1 MTFDDFVRT
10 HHHEPSY
17 QELQALVQQAQQEQ
31 RDQQELAREQIR
43 DIRIALGEETE
54 KPDPK
59 LAKTCTHLRENGQY
73 CDSIA
78 VKDRDF
84 CKFHLHHR
92 GRRLKMARA
101 RARQQRWRLQ
111 LPPLEDLY
119 AVHVGIGLVLDALL
133 HDQLDPR
140 VGRLVLSGLRL
151 AGANLARPDEAWEQS
166 SRFQSREQLAL
177 PGFEAE
183 FGLPA
188 GFDLNTPPEVA
199 FPETPA
205 QRAAE
210 GASGAVSEERAN
222 LMEVTSL
229 DIELMELQQ
238 REGPEAVAR
247 RLKQAEQAEH
257 RRYKKAQAQL
267 AHARYVVRAAAQ
279 NAAREAQFVV
289 RSEAA
294 GAEEK
299 VWLRRPPGKSKEQG
313 LRIRQLRRQPGTR
326 REQLHPQWLR
336 REQGKRLGQLRRERR
351 VPRPCPLRLRT
362 GWELDR
368 QGARNRERRVPR
380 RCPLRLRT
388 GWDRAVQQPGLAD
401 LSPSKSNGYV

>member
-1 MTFDDFVRT
+1 MTFDDYVRT

-17 QELQALVQQAQQEQ
+17 QQLQALVEQAQQEQ

-119 AVHVGIGLVLDALL
+119 SVHVGIGLVLDALL

-151 AGANLARPDEAWEQS
+151 AGANLARPDEAWEQP

-222 LMEVTSL
+222 LMEVTPL

-247 RLKQAEQAEH
+247 RLKQAEQAED

-294 GAEEK
+294 ANLASSAAG
-299 VWLRRPPGKSKEQG
+299 KEQG
-313 LRIRQLRRQPGTR
+313 AGAANSAASSGAGNEAGAASSAVASSGAGKEAGAASSGATGAPPLSAAVADRVGAGPAGRKEPRATGAPPLSAAVADRVG
-326 REQLHPQWLR
+326 
-336 REQGKRLGQLRRERR
+336 QGSAAAGSGRLK
-351 VPRPCPLRLRT
+351 
-362 GWELDR
+362 
-368 QGARNRERRVPR
+368 
-380 RCPLRLRT
+380 
-388 GWDRAVQQPGLAD
+388 
-401 LSPSKSNGYV
+401 SK

>member
-17 QELQALVQQAQQEQ
+17 QELQALVEQAQQEQ
-31 RDQQELAREQIR
+31 RDQQELAREQLR

-73 CDSIA
+73 CLSLA
-78 VKDRDF
+78 VSGREF
-84 CKFHLHHR
+84 CAYHLHHR

-101 RARQQRWRLQ
+101 RAHHQGWRLQ

-119 AVHVGIGLVLDALL
+119 SVQVGIDRVLDALL
-133 HDQLDPR
+133 HAQLDR
-140 VGRLVLSGLRL
+140 HVGGLVLYGLQQ
-151 AGANLARPDEAWEQS
+151 AATNLSRPDEVWEQS
-166 SRFQSREQLAL
+166 SRFQSREQLVL

-199 FPETPA
+199 FPQTPA

-210 GASGAVSEERAN
+210 GASGAVREEWAN
-222 LMEVTSL
+222 LMEVTPL

-247 RLKQAEQAEH
+247 RLKQAEQAED

-294 GAEEK
+294 VAAAEAEEK
-299 VWLRRPPGKSKEQG
+299 AAAAGSVSRKEPQPAGAPPLSAAVADRVGAGSSAAGSGGLKSK
-313 LRIRQLRRQPGTR
+313 
-326 REQLHPQWLR
+326 
-336 REQGKRLGQLRRERR
+336 
-351 VPRPCPLRLRT
+351 
-362 GWELDR
+362 
-368 QGARNRERRVPR
+368 
-380 RCPLRLRT
+380 
-388 GWDRAVQQPGLAD
+388 
-401 LSPSKSNGYV
+401 